1 MMHKVRELNS
11 AFTNGYARLRLFATG
26 FLMGVSVN
34 WISKNNNFIFDGSDS
49 FFRSNVHFSDLFS
62 RKYFNQGKMLFE
74 KFSRLS
80 SNITSKEWNSEAN
93 LSGFL
98 YSYILTN
105 KPKII
110 IETGVANGIST
121 RIILTA
127 LEKVGGYLHSFD
139 ILPEAEKVAQ
149 NYRNWK
155 FHLLPKRNTKSHL
168 ENSVKRIGFCDLWL
182 HDSNHGSNWQTFEY
196 NLALQQLNPSGILFS
211 DDIDASPA
219 WGNFSKDRKNPSI
232 AIFDSRKF
240 FGFTLK

>member
-1 MMHKVRELNS
+1 MNKRCSNIKNL
-11 AFTNGYARLRLFATG
+11 ALRLELVYSG
-26 FLMGVSVN
+26 YSKGVSAN
-34 WISKNNNFIFDGSDS
+34 WISKKNNYIFENFKQFEASSRINTKLFDFNYFLQGQTLHANLLNSTPIFT
-49 FFRSNVHFSDLFS
+49 
-62 RKYFNQGKMLFE
+62 
-74 KFSRLS
+74 S
-80 SNITSKEWNSEAN
+80 SAWNSEAN

-219 WGNFSKDRKNPSI
+219 WGNFSKNRKNPSI